1 MKLGDLYFNHK
12 TVYIKPWGS
21 IPIGTI
27 FRVKSLKGGVTLQ
40 TIRGTE
46 VKGDNYVNNS
56 SAFKPISEYDE
67 LFSKLPLNE

>member
-1 MKLGDLYFNHK
+1 MKLGDLYFNHT

-46 VKGDNYVNNS
+46 VKGDDYVNHS
-56 SAFKPISEYDE
+56 SAFKPIEEYGD
-67 LFSKLPLNE
+67 LFSKPLLNE

>member
-46 VKGDNYVNNS
+46 VKGDDYVNHS
-56 SAFKPISEYDE
+56 SAFKPIEEYGD
-67 LFSKLPLNE
+67 LFSKPLLNE

>member
-46 VKGDNYVNNS
+46 VKGDDYVNYS
-56 SAFKPISEYDE
+56 SAFKPIEEYGD
-67 LFSKLPLNE
+67 LFSKPLLNE

>member
-1 MKLGDLYFNHK
+1 MKLGDLYYNHK
-12 TVYIKPWGS
+12 TVYIRPWGS

-46 VKGDNYVNNS
+46 VKGDDYVNHS
-56 SAFKPISEYDE
+56 SAFKPIEEYGD
-67 LFSKLPLNE
+67 LFSKPLLNE

>member
-46 VKGDNYVNNS
+46 VKGDDYVNHS
-56 SAFKPISEYDE
+56 SAFKPIEEYGD
-67 LFSKLPLNE
+67 LFSKPLLN